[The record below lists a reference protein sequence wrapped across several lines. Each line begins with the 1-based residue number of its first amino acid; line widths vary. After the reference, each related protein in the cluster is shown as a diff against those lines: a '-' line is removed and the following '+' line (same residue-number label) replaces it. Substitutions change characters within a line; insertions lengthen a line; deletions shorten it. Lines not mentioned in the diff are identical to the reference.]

1 MATLRCSDVTSSP
14 GGFSSGVPFFSYM
27 DLNLIRVPLM
37 GPHFLFLAFP
47 TGLSSLQLCWGSG
60 FKTWVYIVQSIV
72 GPLPHP
78 PPPFS
83 SDDSLCKVRNQF
95 LGAAFLSLYF
105 R

>member
-47 TGLSSLQLCWGSG
+47 TGLSSLQLRWGSG

-78 PPPFS
+78 PHFQVMTPFVKSEIS
-83 SDDSLCKVRNQF
+83 S
-95 LGAAFLSLYF
+95 LGLPS
-105 R
+105 